1 MRIAI
6 VSDIHGNLTA
16 LEAVLADLRNRAPDL
31 ILQGGDFAD
40 GGPGAAAVVDR
51 VRESAWPGVLG
62 NADEMLFSPGTL
74 TDFASRSPA
83 LRDLFA
89 VVEERAA
96 ASRAALGEERL
107 EWLRRLP
114 GTYTLDGFALVHA
127 SPESTWQSPGPGAA
141 DAELEAVYG
150 PLGAPLVV
158 FGHIH
163 MPFVRKAGEMTV
175 ANSGSVGM
183 PYDGDPRACYLLVD
197 EGIPAICRVEYDIE
211 REVRRLCT
219 SGDPHLEWIS
229 AMLRS
234 GRPQMPG
241 R

>member
-1 MRIAI
+1 MRIAV

-16 LEAVLADLRNRAPDL
+16 LEAVVADLLNAAPDL

-40 GGPGAAAVVDR
+40 GGPGAAEAVDL
-51 VRESAWPGVLG
+51 VRESGWPGVLG

-74 TDFASRSPA
+74 TNFASRSPA
-83 LRDLFA
+83 LRDVFA
-89 VVEERAA
+89 VVEERAV

-114 GTYTLDGFALVHA
+114 RTYTLEGFALVHA
-127 SPESTWQSPGPGAA
+127 SPESTWQSPGPRAA
-141 DAELEAVYG
+141 DAELEAVYR

-158 FGHIH
+158 FGHVH
-163 MPFVRKAGEMTV
+163 VPFVRKTSEMTV

-197 EGIPAICRVEYDIE
+197 EGSATIRRVEYDIE
-211 REVRRLCT
+211 REVRRLRT
-219 SGDPHLEWIS
+219 TGDPHLDWMS
-229 AMLRS
+229 ATLRS